1 MGSVVDAEIEP
12 VATRLEAWQR
22 AIDGIPLAM
31 EGRPE
36 KRDFSAR
43 LLLGTLGPVH
53 VAEIAAPAGECRRGP
68 ELIARTRHDLY
79 NIHVLVSGRVTVEQA
94 GRTARLEPGDVVPL
108 DSWRPLRCVTEGSRH
123 IAVAFPAAMLPV
135 PMECAERF
143 AAVRFPGDR
152 GVAGLLSAFVRG
164 LPRHLDDTEVTG
176 SGRLGARIVELLA
189 TVLDAWDAADPDPP
203 LLRRIHAH
211 IDERLADPGLSPASI
226 AAAHHI
232 SVRYLHKLF
241 EAERVTVAEC
251 VRRRRLDRC
260 RRDLLDPALRDRP
273 VSAIAARWGFTDPA
287 VFSRV
292 FRAAYGLP
300 PGEFRLAVSVTSG
313 AAPPR

>member
-1 MGSVVDAEIEP
+1 MAAAD
-12 VATRLEAWQR
+12 RR
-22 AIDGIPLAM
+22 HPLAM
-31 EGRPE
+31 EGRPD

-79 NIHVLVSGRVTVEQA
+79 NIHVLVAGRVTVEQA
-94 GRTARLEPGDVVPL
+94 GRTARLEPGDIVPL

-164 LPRHLDDTEVTG
+164 LPRHLDDTEVAG

-189 TVLDAWDAADPDPP
+189 TVLDEWDAADPDPP

-251 VRRRRLDRC
+251 VRRR
-260 RRDLLDPALRDRP
+260 PAGPVPPRPARPRAARPPGQRDRRP
-273 VSAIAARWGFTDPA
+273 LGLHRPG
-287 VFSRV
+287 RV
-292 FRAAYGLP
+292 QPGVPRRLRAAA
-300 PGEFRLAVSVTSG
+300 GEFRLAVSVTSG